1 MQSTNFEVIQGDNW
15 SIDIYYVDAED
26 NPINISNYTVLAE
39 VKDKPGGYLLCA
51 SSSTG
56 DGIEL
61 IDFPNISNAIRVTF
75 TGDKT
80 AKFNLPKSAFQVQV
94 VETKDTLINGWFVV
108 EAGVI
113 DG

>member
-15 SIDIYYVDAED
+15 SIDIYYVDADD

-39 VKDKPGGYLLCA
+39 VKDKPGGHLLCA

-61 IDFPNISNAIRVTF
+61 IDFPDINNAIRVTF
-75 TGDKT
+75 TGEKT
-80 AKFNLPKSAFQVQV
+80 AKFNLPKSAFQIQV
-94 VETKDTLINGWFVV
+94 VETKDTLLNGWFVV